1 MGACL
6 DKVTIGST
14 SYTVVVTYFFWHG
27 QIKTVLNALFI
38 MSTDHND
45 GLGVAEMLCNT
56 LCQTLGLSLEDLRFK
71 LEHVSYDGVYE
82 VPEHRV
88 RGGGGLGLINHVA
101 DFLNL
106 GPGIITGKEK
116 DV

>member
-1 MGACL
+1 
-6 DKVTIGST
+6 
-14 SYTVVVTYFFWHG
+14 
-27 QIKTVLNALFI
+27 

-82 VPEHRV
+82 VPEHQV
-88 RGGGGLGLINHVA
+88 RGGGGFGLINHMA

-116 DV
+116 NV